1 MAYEKRNI
9 FEFRGGATLPASVAV
24 GPDQREV
31 VENLTAH
38 EVNKGLGG
46 IVWKKLLRYY
56 GTKALR
62 SNIRHSNTAQHSY
75 VRMES
80 AILKCLRHDTI
91 LGFCGTLQV
100 IPGWFGNVGRHYYA
114 DRKINSRVSNPN
126 HQVTKRIDTPSETN
140 YNSNIMNYNSESKN
154 VSEVLSKELNVQKS
168 YRFND
173 LKKKAAFTLAE
184 VLITLGIIGI
194 VAAMTIPTLSQ
205 KIGDMQNKAIWKK
218 KFSEISQVYTAVK
231 LDNYSLCVNNSGDYN
246 VPAKC
251 RYPDDGLYAVR
262 TTMSPEF
269 VNAMVKHFKV
279 IDTCGFP
286 QYGESAYCN
295 NYLDKWNGLCGGAA
309 AYSFY
314 GSLISGTFKN
324 LPTASTYCNN
334 AQLNGLYTGWDLS
347 KKAILLQ
354 DGSVI
359 YFGGYAAP
367 IIAVD
372 VNGFQKG
379 PNVVGR
385 DMFAIMLN
393 ENWIRPIGADG
404 TFNKNVNGETCGCG
418 KEYGI
423 EKAQGFLGSGD
434 LLTGRQLSGACCSYK
449 YLNEK

>member
-1 MAYEKRNI
+1 
-9 FEFRGGATLPASVAV
+9 
-24 GPDQREV
+24 
-31 VENLTAH
+31 
-38 EVNKGLGG
+38 
-46 IVWKKLLRYY
+46 
-56 GTKALR
+56 
-62 SNIRHSNTAQHSY
+62 
-75 VRMES
+75 
-80 AILKCLRHDTI
+80 
-91 LGFCGTLQV
+91 
-100 IPGWFGNVGRHYYA
+100 
-114 DRKINSRVSNPN
+114 
-126 HQVTKRIDTPSETN
+126 
-140 YNSNIMNYNSESKN
+140 MNYNSESKN

-168 YRFND
+168 YRLND

-324 LPTASTYCNN
+324 LPTSSSSCNN

-359 YFGGYAAP
+359 YFGGHGAP

>member
-1 MAYEKRNI
+1 MKNVSWHEIIKG
-9 FEFRGGATLPASVAV
+9 FGGTGCV
-24 GPDQREV
+24 
-31 VENLTAH
+31 
-38 EVNKGLGG
+38 
-46 IVWKKLLRYY
+46 KLLRYY
-56 GTKALR
+56 GPKALR
-62 SNIRHSNTAQHSY
+62 
-75 VRMES
+75 
-80 AILKCLRHDTI
+80 
-91 LGFCGTLQV
+91 
-100 IPGWFGNVGRHYYA
+100 GNRKVGRHYYA
-114 DRKINSRVSNPN
+114 DRRINSRVSKPDLHSSVQRVSCHPEVPEARQHTGHLWNFLCHPEAIAEGSQKMQPRPRISNTRKLVLKFNPAVVGVSPLSEAHRKHTPHFN
-126 HQVTKRIDTPSETN
+126 HSTHAKR
-140 YNSNIMNYNSESKN
+140 
-154 VSEVLSKELNVQKS
+154 
-168 YRFND
+168 
-173 LKKKAAFTLAE
+173 AAFTLAE
-184 VLITLGIIGI
+184 VLITIGIIGI
-194 VAAMTIPTLSQ
+194 VAALTIPTLAQ

-251 RYPDDGLYAVR
+251 RYPDDGLYAER

-334 AQLNGLYTGWDLS
+334 AQLNGLYSGWDLS

-359 YFGGYAAP
+359 YFGGHGAP
-367 IIAVD
+367 MISVD

-434 LLTGRQLSGACCSYK
+434 LLTGTQLSGACCSYK
-449 YLNEK
+449 YLTEK

>member
-1 MAYEKRNI
+1 MKNVSWHEIIKG
-9 FEFRGGATLPASVAV
+9 FGGTGCV
-24 GPDQREV
+24 
-31 VENLTAH
+31 
-38 EVNKGLGG
+38 
-46 IVWKKLLRYY
+46 KLLRYY

-62 SNIRHSNTAQHSY
+62 
-75 VRMES
+75 
-80 AILKCLRHDTI
+80 
-91 LGFCGTLQV
+91 
-100 IPGWFGNVGRHYYA
+100 GNRKVGRHYYA
-114 DRKINSRVSNPN
+114 DRRINSRVSKPDLHSSVQRVSCHPEVPEARQHTGHLWNFLCHPEAIAEGSQKMQPRPRISNTRKLVLKFNPAVVGVSPLSEA
-126 HQVTKRIDTPSETN
+126 HRKHTPHFTHAKR
-140 YNSNIMNYNSESKN
+140 
-154 VSEVLSKELNVQKS
+154 
-168 YRFND
+168 
-173 LKKKAAFTLAE
+173 AAFTLAE
-184 VLITLGIIGI
+184 VLITLAIIGI

-205 KIGDMQNKAIWKK
+205 KISDMQNKAIWKK

-251 RYPDDGLYAVR
+251 RYPGDGLYVER

-269 VNAMVKHFKV
+269 VNAMIKHFKV

-359 YFGGYAAP
+359 YFGGHGAP
-367 IIAVD
+367 MISVD

-434 LLTGRQLSGACCSYK
+434 LLTGTQLSGACCSYK
-449 YLNEK
+449 YLTEK

>member
-1 MAYEKRNI
+1 MQPRPRI
-9 FEFRGGATLPASVAV
+9 
-24 GPDQREV
+24 
-31 VENLTAH
+31 
-38 EVNKGLGG
+38 
-46 IVWKKLLRYY
+46 
-56 GTKALR
+56 
-62 SNIRHSNTAQHSY
+62 SNTRKL
-75 VRMES
+75 V
-80 AILKCLRHDTI
+80 LK
-91 LGFCGTLQV
+91 FNPAV
-100 IPGWFGNVGRHYYA
+100 VGVSPLSEAH
-114 DRKINSRVSNPN
+114 RKHTP
-126 HQVTKRIDTPSETN
+126 HFTHAKR
-140 YNSNIMNYNSESKN
+140 
-154 VSEVLSKELNVQKS
+154 
-168 YRFND
+168 
-173 LKKKAAFTLAE
+173 AAFTLAE
-184 VLITLGIIGI
+184 VLITIGIIGI
-194 VAAMTIPTLSQ
+194 VAALTIPTLAQ

-251 RYPDDGLYAVR
+251 RYPDDGLYAEK

-286 QYGESAYCN
+286 QYGESRYCN
-295 NYLDKWNGLCGGAA
+295 NYLDKWNGLCGGATP
-309 AYSFY
+309 YSFY

-334 AQLNGLYTGWDLS
+334 AQLNGLYSGWDLS

-359 YFGGYAAP
+359 YFGGHGAP
-367 IIAVD
+367 MISVD

-434 LLTGRQLSGACCSYK
+434 LLTGTQLSGACCSYK
-449 YLNEK
+449 YLTEK